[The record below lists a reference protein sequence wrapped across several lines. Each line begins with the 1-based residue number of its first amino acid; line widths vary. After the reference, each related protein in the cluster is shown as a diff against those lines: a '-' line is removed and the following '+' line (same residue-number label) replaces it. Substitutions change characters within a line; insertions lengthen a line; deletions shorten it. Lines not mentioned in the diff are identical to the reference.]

1 MFRKF
6 LLKAGDIIIRY
17 KFLINKPVEYLNR
30 LSGFLK
36 SGKPSLVSTFN
47 RVKFTLYKL
56 PAGKYVFDYLKSLT
70 VDKIRL
76 VIFLTSA
83 ITIIISTTW
92 ILTTHPKLYKLNVRK
107 TMTIY
112 IHGNSNYK
120 EVLENLKS
128 QGILENVNT
137 FNWLAIRKN
146 YPANIKPGAYRLEEG
161 WSNKK
166 ILDILSSGNQTPVKV
181 TFNSIRLREN
191 LAGRLSR
198 SLEPDSASFLT
209 WLNNDSLA
217 NSMGF
222 THENFPV
229 IFIPNTYEFYWTT
242 SPKKF
247 VERMKNEFDI
257 FWNEG
262 RRSKA
267 RKLGLS
273 IQEVVILASIIQ
285 EETNMQE
292 EKPKIA
298 GVYLNR
304 LRKNWNLQA
313 DPTIRF
319 AMGDFTIKRILHQYT
334 FIDSP
339 YNTYKYKGLP
349 PGPIN
354 FPEIQSIEAVLNSEI
369 NDYMYFCAKDDFS
382 GYHNFSKTLSEHLK
396 YARKYQEALNR
407 NKILR

>member
-1 MFRKF
+1 
-6 LLKAGDIIIRY
+6 
-17 KFLINKPVEYLNR
+17 
-30 LSGFLK
+30 
-36 SGKPSLVSTFN
+36 
-47 RVKFTLYKL
+47 
-56 PAGKYVFDYLKSLT
+56 
-70 VDKIRL
+70 
-76 VIFLTSA
+76 
-83 ITIIISTTW
+83 
-92 ILTTHPKLYKLNVRK
+92 
-107 TMTIY
+107 
-112 IHGNSNYK
+112 
-120 EVLENLKS
+120 
-128 QGILENVNT
+128 
-137 FNWLAIRKN
+137 
-146 YPANIKPGAYRLEEG
+146 
-161 WSNKK
+161 
-166 ILDILSSGNQTPVKV
+166 
-181 TFNSIRLREN
+181 
-191 LAGRLSR
+191 
-198 SLEPDSASFLT
+198 
-209 WLNNDSLA
+209 
-217 NSMGF
+217 MGF